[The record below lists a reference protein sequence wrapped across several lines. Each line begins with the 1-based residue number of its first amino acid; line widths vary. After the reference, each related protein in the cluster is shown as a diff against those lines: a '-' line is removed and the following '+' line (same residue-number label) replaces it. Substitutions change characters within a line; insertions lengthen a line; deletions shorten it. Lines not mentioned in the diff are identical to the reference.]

1 MNRKILFLFLFLPV
15 FGYAQISEKQQAE
28 LTALNNYIE
37 FTNESTHGLMTAHRL
52 FEIFNQTVN
61 KYVDLESSQLNL
73 FSNADLSMNIFDDAQ
88 FADKKTAYQWYEK
101 AIQESK
107 VLPNGAQLNAELN
120 KLKTSIDR
128 INALRFELDDL
139 TNEADL
145 KEKKNLATIYK
156 KMEEIVALYEDFNKT
171 KKRLNNSVEKRF
183 STLGMANGNKAL
195 GNIIAIHEN
204 IRAFLEGV
212 LAEDQKNLVALG
224 QHLKNNLE
232 TAKSFKIADRGY
244 QNVLE
249 KAASFSKVAQKYLDG
264 VPFPSGYKLYG
275 NTYYYYNVEM
285 VAKFNRYGSG
295 LVADLNQW
303 ILDKK
308 HPALLQLEEPHYFK
322 VLYPKREVPK
332 VEEVGTIQPEK
343 LPSKLPSKLDNRN
356 VVVKQKQMQV
366 EGETITIEVY
376 DHQLADGDIISLNY
390 NGHWILENFQLRRRA
405 RKMTLPLKPTNDNY
419 LILHAVNLGKKPPNT
434 ATLSYIY
441 KGEKKR
447 IVMES
452 NMNESEMIQINI
464 EE

>member
-1 MNRKILFLFLFLPV
+1 MNRKILFLFLFLPI
-15 FGYAQISEKQQAE
+15 FGYAQISKKQQAE

-212 LAEDQKNLVALG
+212 RAEDQKNLVALG

-295 LVADLNQW
+295 LVADLNEW

-332 VEEVGTIQPEK
+332 VEEVSTIKPGK